1 MGTPYWSG
9 YLEGEERCRDC
20 RGGGEVRYLGE
31 FENTA
36 QATRKLVSR
45 LGEKYDHLHFCYA
58 QRGKP
63 PR

>member
-1 MGTPYWSG
+1 MLSRLPRW
-9 YLEGEERCRDC
+9 RR
-20 RGGGEVRYLGE
+20 RRYLGE

-36 QATRKLVSR
+36 PATRKLVSR
-45 LGEKYDHLHFCYA
+45 LAETYDHLHFCYA